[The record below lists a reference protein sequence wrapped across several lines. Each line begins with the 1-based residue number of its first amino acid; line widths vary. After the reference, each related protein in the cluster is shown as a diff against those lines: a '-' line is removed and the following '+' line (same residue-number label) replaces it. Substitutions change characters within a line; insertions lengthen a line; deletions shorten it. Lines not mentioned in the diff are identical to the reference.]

1 MTGAGGFEGEVSSGW
16 WVGAPGSD
24 WELESKLRECERE
37 ITGKVLCGLGSRTGG
52 GMGAWD

>member
-24 WELESKLRECERE
+24 WELESKLREWERE
-37 ITGKVLCGLGSRTGG
+37 INGKVLCGLGSRTGG